1 MRLFGRILAA
11 AALCVMLCGLAA
23 LEAEASGKIR
33 LGVLEFQSKADGV
46 TDRQA
51 QIITDIF
58 TRTLTSSNTIS
69 VFERVALQ
77 RIGEEQRLGMS
88 GLVDESTAIEIGR
101 IAGLQYI
108 LLGAVTELSEK
119 ASGGAGF
126 LPVGGIIGS
135 IGIGSGKHEARAM
148 LDVRVI
154 DVTTSEIRLSL
165 SEYGHSSNASQG
177 FSIGGMTFAES
188 EFGGLQARA
197 IADAA
202 SRLGHTIK
210 ETLGGEYT
218 HVVAM
223 NDKEFTIDAGSMMGV
238 QEGTLYLVYAEGKA
252 ILDMRNNIIGM
263 EKIPLAVLRVRDTAA
278 AHSVCVLAPPSKGNL
293 IRRGDKIE
301 PITSQK
307 AKGMKFAG
315 GRPAA
320 SSGTFEQLFAGG
332 GDAAASQ
339 PNVAPAAADTPA
351 PALAPAS
358 QQAPQPTEQ
367 RTIDGLDPNQSTD
380 PRVVQ
385 TYPISSG
392 EANIMGV
399 RHRSAASKYNNNR
412 FKDAYADYSALADAY
427 AGDYLAAYWAGMS
440 AQSLKQRDDAISWLD
455 KAIAIN
461 PNYQPAIEARGKIK

>member
-1 MRLFGRILAA
+1 M
-11 AALCVMLCGLAA
+11 
-23 LEAEASGKIR
+23 AEASDKIR

-58 TRTLTSSNTIS
+58 TRTLTTSKTIS
-69 VFERVALQ
+69 LFERVALQ
-77 RIGEEQRLGMS
+77 QIGEEQKLGMS
-88 GLVDESTAIEIGR
+88 GLVDESTAVEIGR

-108 LLGAVTELSEK
+108 LLGAVTELSQK
-119 ASGGAGF
+119 ASGGAGY
-126 LPVGGIIGS
+126 LPVGGFIGS
-135 IGIGSGKHEARAM
+135 IGVGSGKHEARAT

-154 DVTTSEIRLSL
+154 DVTTSEIRLAL
-165 SEYGHSSNASQG
+165 SESGYSANSSQG
-177 FSIGGMTFAES
+177 FSIGGLTFAES

-202 SRLGHTIK
+202 SRLGHAIK

-218 HVVAM
+218 HVVAAS
-223 NDKEFTIDAGSMMGV
+223 DKEFTIDAGSTMGV

-252 ILDMRNNIIGM
+252 ILDMSNNIIGM
-263 EKIPLAVLRVRDTAA
+263 EKIPLAVLKVRDTAFG
-278 AHSVCVLAPPSKGNL
+278 HSVCVLAPPSKGNL

-301 PITSQK
+301 PITAQK

-320 SSGTFEQLFAGG
+320 SSGTFEQLLAGG
-332 GDAAASQ
+332 GSAPASR
-339 PNVAPAAADTPA
+339 PNVAPATAEA
-351 PALAPAS
+351 PSQAPAS
-358 QQAPQPTEQ
+358 QQAPQATEQ
-367 RTIDGLDPNQSTD
+367 RTLDGIDPNHSTD
-380 PRVVQ
+380 PKVVQ

-399 RHRSAASKYNNNR
+399 KHRGAASKYNNGR
-412 FKDAYADYSALADAY
+412 YKDSYAEYSALADAY

-440 AQSLKQRDDAISWLD
+440 AQRLRKKGDAISWLD